1 MKGQSK
7 YQRERQQAAAK
18 VARKDLPLLPIMVMM
33 FVSGFAGLIYQ
44 VLWMKQLGLLF
55 GNTAHATSITLAAF
69 FAGIG
74 FGSWWWG
81 KRTSASAN
89 PLRLYAALEVGIV
102 LTALIYFVILKIFYG
117 VYPHVYESVSGTA
130 WMLIIKF
137 ALSLLLIFPA
147 AFFMGGTI
155 PAIGQAIIH
164 DRSRFGRMAAFI
176 YGTNTLG
183 AALGVSYAAFVLI
196 PTFGFK
202 TTYTIAISLSAAV
215 AGLSWWLSRRP
226 EATIDPTK
234 SNHLLDNKPENE
246 SQSEPQDNSLSDRI
260 ILPLCFFSG
269 FSVLSLEVLWTRIF
283 AQVHENS
290 VYSFAIILTV
300 VLICL
305 AIGAWISS
313 LLSRLKLPPLQI
325 TGVLVLIG
333 GALLLLNPWMLMQ
346 VTNDLQPVYKLESW
360 DNYVSR
366 IFSIG
371 FRGIGLTV
379 LALGMVFPFLMKA
392 TEQHA
397 NQPGRTLGRILAAN
411 TLGAIMGAL
420 ICGFILLPSF
430 GMWGS
435 MQLLAAGYLI
445 VALLFPM
452 GWKRAAIITRSAA
465 AVCLILLFT
474 LLNPTKFPTQGQ
486 HVKLKPVKVL
496 QTWEGSD
503 CTVTAIEKT
512 NGHIAIKINGSYS
525 LGSTEVFT
533 EQANQSRIPLIAY
546 PKVKSI
552 FNIGFGTGM
561 SAGASLGPEFLNVS
575 NVVSS
580 ELTPAVVEAAKSYIP
595 PEMTGGVFTD
605 PRSTILIEDG
615 RHYLM
620 ASNKK
625 FDMINAD
632 LFLPYRRGA
641 GSLYSLD
648 HYQSAVRR
656 LNPDGIFVQWL
667 PLYQITETEFG
678 VIARTMLEAFDQ
690 VTMWH
695 NNFTPG
701 NEKVALIGQLNKKP
715 LPIPPP
721 VKRDTMLETL
731 ANANWHQASAKM
743 MMTPSPSTIL
753 FNYVGNLTEAR
764 RLFASYPINTD
775 DQPMIEYQTPLLFRE
790 VAAKDKVI
798 WMVGPKLTN
807 MITKILLESPITIDP
822 MLVGHPPSSRRLAIA
837 GGAFHQSLVS
847 KALGKREESQ
857 NAWERFQQQ
866 WYTAAEGK

>member
-7 YQRERQQAAAK
+7 YQRERKQTAAQK
-18 VARKDLPLLPIMVMM
+18 GLPLLPILIMM
-33 FVSGFAGLIYQ
+33 FVSGFSGLIYQ

-69 FAGIG
+69 FAGLG

-81 KRTSASAN
+81 KRTSTSPN
-89 PLRLYAALEVGIV
+89 PMRLYAVLEVGIV

-117 VYPHVYESVSGTA
+117 IYPHVYESISGTA
-130 WMLIIKF
+130 WILIIKF

-155 PAIGQAIIH
+155 PAIAQAIIRQ
-164 DRSRFGRMAAFI
+164 RSRFGRMAAFI

-196 PTFGFK
+196 PTFGFQ
-202 TTYTIAISLSAAV
+202 TTYGIAIFLSATV
-215 AGLSWWLSRRP
+215 AGISWWLSRRP
-226 EATIDPTK
+226 EAAIDTTESNRMLDDEKK
-234 SNHLLDNKPENE
+234 SE
-246 SQSEPQDNSLSDRI
+246 STSQKNSLSDRV

-305 AIGAWISS
+305 ALGAWLSS
-313 LLSRLKLPPLQI
+313 LVSLLKLPPLQV
-325 TGVLVLIG
+325 TAVLVLIG
-333 GALLLLNPWMLMQ
+333 GALLLLNPSMLMH
-346 VTNDLQPVYKLESW
+346 VTHDLQPVYKLESW
-360 DNYVSR
+360 DDYVSR
-366 IFSIG
+366 IFNMG
-371 FRGIGLTV
+371 FRGIGVVV

-411 TLGAIMGAL
+411 TLGAITGAL

-435 MQLLAAGYLI
+435 MQLLAAGYLT
-445 VALLFPM
+445 VGLLLPI
-452 GWKRAAIITRSAA
+452 GWKRTAILIRSGA

-474 LLNPTKFPTQGQ
+474 LLNPAKLPTQGQ
-486 HVKLKPVKVL
+486 HPNLQPVKIL

-503 CTVTAIEKT
+503 CTVTAIKKT
-512 NGHIAIKINGSYS
+512 NGHIAIKINGAYS
-525 LGSTEVFT
+525 LGSTKVFD
-533 EQANQSRIPLIAY
+533 EQANQSRIPLMIY
-546 PKVKSI
+546 PQVKSI
-552 FNIGFGTGM
+552 CNIGFGTGM
-561 SAGASLGPEFLNVS
+561 SAGASLNPEFPNV
-575 NVVSS
+575 NRVVSC

-620 ASNKK
+620 ASNQT

-632 LFLPYRRGA
+632 LFLPFRRGA

-648 HYQSAVRR
+648 HYQAAAER
-656 LNPDGIFVQWL
+656 LNPDGVFVQWL

-678 VIARTMLEAFDQ
+678 VIVRTMLEAFEQ
-690 VTMWH
+690 VTLWR

-701 NEKVALIGQLNKKP
+701 NEKVALIGQRNKKP
-715 LPIPPP
+715 LPIPPA
-721 VKRDTMLETL
+721 VDRDAMLKKVEGVS
-731 ANANWHQASAKM
+731 WHQASPKM
-743 MMTPSPSTIL
+743 IAPSPSTIL
-753 FNYVGNLTEAR
+753 FNYVGNLTAAR
-764 RLFASYPINTD
+764 QLFDSYPINTD
-775 DQPMIEYQTPLLFRE
+775 DKPMIEYQTPLLFRE

-798 WMVGPKLTN
+798 WMVGPKLTK
-807 MITKILLESPITIDP
+807 MIDEILLESPIMTDP
-822 MLVGHPPSSRRLAIA
+822 MLKGHPTSSKRLSIA
-837 GGAFHQSLVS
+837 GKAFHQSLVS
-847 KALGKREESQ
+847 KALRKSEASQ
-857 NAWERFQQQ
+857 DAWNRFQQQ
-866 WYTAAEGK
+866 WRTTADGK

>member
-7 YQRERQQAAAK
+7 YQRNRKEAAARAAAAK
-18 VARKDLPLLPIMVMM
+18 GLPLLPIMVMM
-33 FVSGFAGLIYQ
+33 FASGFAGLIYQ

-69 FAGIG
+69 FAGLG
-74 FGSWWWG
+74 VGSWWWG
-81 KRTSASAN
+81 KRTSASPN

-117 VYPHVYESVSGTA
+117 IYPHVYESLSGTA
-130 WMLIIKF
+130 WILTIKF

-155 PAIGQAIIH
+155 PAIGQAIIRH
-164 DRSRFGRMAAFI
+164 RSRFGRMAAFI

-183 AALGVSYAAFVLI
+183 AALGVAYAAFVLI
-196 PTFGFK
+196 PTYGFQ
-202 TTYTIAISLSAAV
+202 TTYGIAISLSTAV

-226 EATIDPTK
+226 EAAIDPTA
-234 SNHLLDNKPENE
+234 SNHMLDDKQE
-246 SQSEPQDNSLSDRI
+246 SESASQDNSLSDRV

-305 AIGAWISS
+305 ALGAWISS

-325 TGVLVLIG
+325 TAMLVVIG
-333 GALLLLNPWMLMQ
+333 GALLLLNPSTLMH
-346 VTNDLQPVYKLESW
+346 VTNDLQPAYKLESW
-360 DNYVSR
+360 DNYVNR
-366 IFSIG
+366 IFNIG
-371 FRGIGLTV
+371 FRGIGITV
-379 LALGMVFPFLMKA
+379 LALGTVFPFLMKA

-397 NQPGRTLGRILAAN
+397 NQPGRTLGRLLAVN
-411 TLGAIMGAL
+411 TLGAITGAL

-435 MQLLAAGYLI
+435 MRLLVAGYLI
-445 VALLFPM
+445 VGLLLPL
-452 GWKRAAIITRSAA
+452 GWKRPAIITRSIA

-474 LLNPTKFPTQGQ
+474 LLNPAKLPTMGQ
-486 HVKLKPVKVL
+486 LPNVKPVKTL

-503 CTVTAIEKT
+503 CTVTAIKT
-512 NGHIAIKINGSYS
+512 NSGHIAIKINGAYS
-525 LGSTEVFT
+525 LGSTLAFA
-533 EQANQSRIPLIAY
+533 EQANQSRIPLMIH
-546 PKVKSI
+546 PQVKSI
-552 FNIGFGTGM
+552 CNIGFGTGM
-561 SAGASLGPEFLNVS
+561 SAGASLSPEFPNV
-575 NVVSS
+575 NRVVSC

-595 PEMTGGVFTD
+595 PEMTGGIFTD

-620 ASNKK
+620 ASNQT

-648 HYQSAVRR
+648 HYQAAAER
-656 LNPDGIFVQWL
+656 LNTDGIFVQWL

-678 VIARTMLEAFDQ
+678 VIVRTMLEAFEQ
-690 VTMWH
+690 VTLWR

-701 NEKVALIGQLNKKP
+701 KEKVALIGQRNKKP

-721 VKRDTMLETL
+721 VERDVMLEKVEDMS
-731 ANANWHQASAKM
+731 WYQASGR

-753 FNYVGNLTEAR
+753 FYYAGNLTAAR
-764 RLFASYPINTD
+764 RLFDSYPINTD
-775 DQPMIEYQTPLLFRE
+775 DKPVIEYQTPLLFRE
-790 VAAKDKVI
+790 ATAKDKVI

-807 MITKILLESPITIDP
+807 IIYQILLESPIMTDP
-822 MLVGHPPSSRRLAIA
+822 MLIGHPTSSLRLSIA

-847 KALGKREESQ
+847 KALGESEESQ
-857 NAWERFQQQ
+857 NAWSQFQQQ
-866 WYTAAEGK
+866 WRITADGK

>member
-7 YQRERQQAAAK
+7 HQRDRQQAAKKAA
-18 VARKDLPLLPIMVMM
+18 ARKGLPLLPIMVMM
-33 FVSGFAGLIYQ
+33 FASGFAGLVYQ

-69 FAGIG
+69 FAGLG

-89 PLRLYAALEVGIV
+89 PLRLYAGLEVGIV

-117 VYPHVYESVSGTA
+117 IYPHVYESLSGTA
-130 WMLIIKF
+130 WLLTIKF

-155 PAIGQAIIH
+155 PAIGQAIIRQ
-164 DRSRFGRMAAFI
+164 RSRFGRMSAFI

-196 PTFGFK
+196 PTFGFQ
-202 TTYTIAISLSAAV
+202 TTYAIAISLSAAV

-226 EATIDPTK
+226 EAAVDTTE
-234 SNHLLDNKPENE
+234 SNHMLDEEPESE
-246 SQSEPQDNSLSDRI
+246 SVSQDNSLSDRM

-269 FSVLSLEVLWTRIF
+269 FSVLSLEVVWTRIF

-305 AIGAWISS
+305 ALGAWISS
-313 LLSRLKLPPLQI
+313 LLARLKLPALQV
-325 TGVLVLIG
+325 TAVLVVIG

-346 VTNDLQPVYKLESW
+346 VTNDLQPVHKLESW
-360 DNYVSR
+360 DNYVNR

-379 LALGMVFPFLMKA
+379 LALGMVFPFLMKT

-411 TLGAIMGAL
+411 TLGAITGAL

-445 VALLFPM
+445 VGLLLPI
-452 GWKRAAIITRSAA
+452 GWKRAAILTRSCA

-474 LLNPTKFPTQGQ
+474 LLNPAKFPTQGQ
-486 HVKLKPVKVL
+486 HPNLKPFKVL
-496 QTWEGSD
+496 QAWEGSD
-503 CTVTAIEKT
+503 CTVTAIKNS
-512 NGHIAIKINGSYS
+512 NGHIAIKINGAYS
-525 LGSTEVFT
+525 LGSTQVFT
-533 EQANQSRIPLIAY
+533 EQANQSRIPLMVY
-546 PKVKSI
+546 PQVKSI
-552 FNIGFGTGM
+552 CNIGFGTVM
-561 SAGASLGPEFLNVS
+561 SAGASLGPEFPNVNRVIS
-575 NVVSS
+575 C
-580 ELTPAVVEAAKSYIP
+580 ELTAAVVEAAKPYIP

-605 PRSTILIEDG
+605 PRSSILIEDG
-615 RHYLM
+615 RHYLT
-620 ASNKK
+620 ASNQK

-632 LFLPYRRGA
+632 LFLPFRRGA

-648 HYQSAVRR
+648 HYQAAAER
-656 LNPDGIFVQWL
+656 LNPDGVFVQWL

-678 VIARTMLEAFDQ
+678 VIVRTMLEAFEQ
-690 VTMWH
+690 VTLWRD
-695 NNFTPG
+695 NFTPG
-701 NEKVALIGQLNKKP
+701 NEKVALIGQRNNKP

-721 VKRDTMLETL
+721 VERDTMLETL
-731 ANANWHQASAKM
+731 EGASWYQASSKM
-743 MMTPSPSTIL
+743 IAPSPSTIL

-764 RLFASYPINTD
+764 RLFDSYPINTD
-775 DQPMIEYQTPLLFRE
+775 DKPMIEYQTPLLFRE

-807 MITKILLESPITIDP
+807 MINQILLESPIAIDP
-822 MLVGHPPSSRRLAIA
+822 MLVGHPTSSRRLSIA

-847 KALGKREESQ
+847 KALGESEESLD
-857 NAWERFQQQ
+857 AWDRFQQQ
-866 WYTAAEGK
+866 WRITADGK

>member
-7 YQRERQQAAAK
+7 HQRDREQAAK
-18 VARKDLPLLPIMVMM
+18 EVATRKGLPLLPIMAMM
-33 FVSGFAGLIYQ
+33 FASGFAGLIYQ

-55 GNTAHATSITLAAF
+55 GNTAHATSMTLAAF
-69 FAGIG
+69 FAGLG

-81 KRTSASAN
+81 KRTSTSAN

-102 LTALIYFVILKIFYG
+102 LTALIYFVILNIFYG
-117 VYPHVYESVSGTA
+117 VYPHVYESLSGTA
-130 WMLIIKF
+130 WILTIKF

-155 PAIGQAIIH
+155 PAIGQAIIRH
-164 DRSRFGRMAAFI
+164 PSRFGRMAAFI

-196 PTFGFK
+196 PTFGFQ
-202 TTYTIAISLSAAV
+202 TTYAIAISLSAAV
-215 AGLSWWLSRRP
+215 AGLAWWLSRRP
-226 EATIDPTK
+226 EAAIDT
-234 SNHLLDNKPENE
+234 NE
-246 SQSEPQDNSLSDRI
+246 SDHMLNDGQESELASKATSLSDRI

-305 AIGAWISS
+305 ALGAWISS
-313 LLSRLKLPPLQI
+313 LLSRLKLPPLQV
-325 TGVLVLIG
+325 TGVLVVVG
-333 GALLLLNPWMLMQ
+333 GALLLVNPWMLLQ
-346 VTNDLQPVYKLESW
+346 VTDDLQPVYKLESW

-366 IFSIG
+366 IFSMG

-392 TEQHA
+392 AEQHA
-397 NQPGRTLGRILAAN
+397 GQPGRTLGRILAAN
-411 TLGAIMGAL
+411 TLGAITGAL

-445 VALLFPM
+445 VALILPI
-452 GWKRAAIITRSAA
+452 GWKRAAILTRSGAV
-465 AVCLILLFT
+465 VCLIFLFT
-474 LLNPTKFPTQGQ
+474 LMNPEKFPILGQ
-486 HVKLKPVKVL
+486 HPNLEPVKIL

-503 CTVTAIEKT
+503 CMVTAIKKS
-512 NGHIAIKINGSYS
+512 NGHIAIKINGAYS
-525 LGSTEVFT
+525 LGSTQALT
-533 EQANQSRIPLIAY
+533 EQANQSRIPLMVY
-546 PKVKSI
+546 PQVKSI
-552 FNIGFGTGM
+552 CNIGFGTGM
-561 SAGASLGPEFLNVS
+561 SAGASLAPEFPNVAR
-575 NVVSS
+575 VVSC
-580 ELTPAVVEAAKSYIP
+580 ELTPAVVAAAKSHIP

-605 PRSTILIEDG
+605 PRSSILIEDG

-620 ASNKK
+620 ASNQT

-648 HYQSAVRR
+648 HYQAAAER
-656 LNPDGIFVQWL
+656 LNPDGVFVQWL

-678 VIARTMLEAFDQ
+678 VIARTMLEAFEQ
-690 VTMWH
+690 VTMWQ

-701 NEKVALIGQLNKKP
+701 NEKVALIGQRNKKP

-721 VKRDTMLETL
+721 VDHNAMLQKVEDGS
-731 ANANWHQASAKM
+731 WYEASAQM

-753 FNYVGNLTEAR
+753 FNYAGNLTEAS
-764 RLFASYPINTD
+764 RLFDSYPINTD
-775 DQPMIEYQTPLLFRE
+775 DKPMIEYQTPMLFRE

-807 MITKILLESPITIDP
+807 MLQQILLESPITIDP
-822 MLVGHPPSSRRLAIA
+822 MLVGHPTSSRRLAIA

-847 KALGKREESQ
+847 KALGEVEESQ
-857 NAWERFQQQ
+857 DAWNRFQQQ
-866 WYTAAEGK
+866 WRITADGK

>member
-7 YQRERQQAAAK
+7 YQRERQQAVAK

-33 FVSGFAGLIYQ
+33 FVSGFAGLVYQ

-81 KRTSASAN
+81 RRTSASAN

-117 VYPHVYESVSGTA
+117 IYPHVYESISGTA
-130 WMLIIKF
+130 WILIIKF

-155 PAIGQAIIH
+155 PAIGQAIIRH
-164 DRSRFGRMAAFI
+164 RSRFGRMAAFI

-196 PTFGFK
+196 PTYGFK
-202 TTYTIAISLSAAV
+202 TTYAIAISLSAAV

-226 EATIDPTK
+226 EATIDPTE
-234 SNHLLDNKPENE
+234 STHLLEDEPESGKESE
-246 SQSEPQDNSLSDRI
+246 SQENSLSDRI

-305 AIGAWISS
+305 AVGAWISS

-325 TGVLVLIG
+325 TGVLVLFG

-346 VTNDLQPVYKLESW
+346 VTNDLQPFYKLESW

-411 TLGAIMGAL
+411 TLGAISGAL

-435 MQLLAAGYLI
+435 LQVLAAGYLI
-445 VALLFPM
+445 VCLLLPI
-452 GWKRAAIITRSAA
+452 GWKRAAIITRSGA

-474 LLNPTKFPTQGQ
+474 LLNPTKYPTQGQ
-486 HVKLKPVKVL
+486 HPNLKPVKIL

-503 CTVTAIEKT
+503 CTVTAVEKN
-512 NGHIAIKINGSYS
+512 NGHISIKINGSYS
-525 LGSTEVFT
+525 LGSTRVFA
-533 EQANQSRIPLIAY
+533 EQVNQSRIPLMIY
-546 PKVKSI
+546 PQVKSI

-561 SAGASLGPEFLNVS
+561 SAGASLGPEFPNVNS
-575 NVVSS
+575 VISS

-595 PEMTGGVFTD
+595 PEMTGGIFTD
-605 PRSTILIEDG
+605 PRSSILIEDG

-648 HYQSAVRR
+648 HYQAAAKR
-656 LNPDGIFVQWL
+656 LNPDGIYVQWL

-678 VIARTMLEAFDQ
+678 VIAHTMLEAFGQ

-695 NNFTPG
+695 NNYTPG

-721 VKRDTMLETL
+721 AKRDAMLQMVGDG
-731 ANANWHQASAKM
+731 NWYQASAKM
-743 MMTPSPSTIL
+743 MLTQSSSTIL
-753 FNYVGNLTEAR
+753 FNYAGNLTEAS
-764 RLFASYPINTD
+764 RLFDSYPINTD
-775 DQPMIEYQTPLLFRE
+775 DQPMIEYQTPFLFRE

-798 WMVGPKLTN
+798 WMVGPKLTK
-807 MITKILLESPITIDP
+807 MIDEIQLESPVTIDP
-822 MLVGHPPSSRRLAIA
+822 MLTGHPSSSRRLALA
-837 GGAFHQSLVS
+837 GKAFHQSLVT
-847 KALGKREESQ
+847 KALGQSEESQ
-857 NAWERFQQQ
+857 NAWERFLQQ
-866 WYTAAEGK
+866 WYMTAEGK